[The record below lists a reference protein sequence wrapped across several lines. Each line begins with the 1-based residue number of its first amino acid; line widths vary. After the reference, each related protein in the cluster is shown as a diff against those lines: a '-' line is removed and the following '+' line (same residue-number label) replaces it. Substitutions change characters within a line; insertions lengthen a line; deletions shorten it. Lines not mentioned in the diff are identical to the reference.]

1 MNAVIHLAISREVVL
16 SANVDKNRYVKAR
29 HVKVIRDMAFIM
41 AKHHRYP
48 PMRKAA
54 IEVEV
59 TWPDNRRRDA
69 SNLAPTAKAAIDGF
83 VDAGLLLDDSDKYVE
98 RTSYCASP
106 ERRNTPGVAAYLK
119 FTFTPT
125 GDA

>member
-1 MNAVIHLAISREVVL
+1 MTAVIHLAISRDVVL
-16 SANVDKNRYVKAR
+16 SANVEKHWAVRAR
-29 HVKVIRDMAFIM
+29 HVKVIRDMAWVM

-48 PMRKAA
+48 PMKRAT
-54 IEVEV
+54 IDVEV

-98 RTSYCASP
+98 ATTYRASP
-106 ERRNTPGVAAYLK
+106 ERRKTSGIAAYLK
-119 FTFTPT
+119 FTITEVPL
-125 GDA
+125 